1 MSREDEVRRELE
13 KAAVEQQCPV
23 DGEVDAALGIGR
35 TLKKVGVKVKK
46 AVRNVRRATYG
57 ATQKEQAHASLRNPK
72 V

>member
-1 MSREDEVRRELE
+1 MNYEEKVRRQLE
-13 KAAVEQQCPV
+13 EAAKCPV
-23 DGEVDAALGIGR
+23 DGEVDAAFGIGR

-57 ATQKEQAHASLRNPK
+57 ATQKEQAHATLRNPK